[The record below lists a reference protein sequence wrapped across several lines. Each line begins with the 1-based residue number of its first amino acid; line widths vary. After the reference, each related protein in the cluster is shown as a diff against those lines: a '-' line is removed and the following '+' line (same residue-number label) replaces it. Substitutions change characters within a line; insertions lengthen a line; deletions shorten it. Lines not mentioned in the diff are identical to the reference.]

1 MDEEDLKFRRER
13 LERTQEGTQRVRAIM
28 QTANMRDFARQFARK
43 TKFRR
48 SYLEPATSHLFG
60 RNMVKSGIHLDRR
73 KMARVKLEP
82 LRRGKIGWIKC
93 VAPFFVTP
101 GARSDT
107 DFLLIDQIQNR
118 NQPLLKDTSVVAAVP
133 DPGNVANE
141 FSRSPETVD
150 PGDKRGRPLDAI
162 VQAVTLREEMKYRL
176 RFILL
181 LAAAC
186 LAFPER
192 SPAPVLFKPGK
203 GMKYHPPGEELISEN
218 AKELAAKAESAAK
231 EGNSKRAIKLYSK
244 LLKRYRR
251 DVLAPEASFRIG
263 ELQEQRHNYL
273 RAAGAYRYLVE
284 NYPQSSHFDEA
295 IEGQFRI
302 GELFLAGKKRKIL
315 GVTISNMLDAAV
327 EIFASVVRSA
337 PYGKYTARAQFD
349 IGLAREKQG
358 QAEAALTAYQAVVD
372 KFPNEPVAADAQYQI
387 GYLWY
392 SAARAGAKDPNAVSK
407 ATTGF
412 QDFLFRY
419 PHSEKAPQARE
430 NLARLENKAT
440 KDSFGIA
447 KFYDKRGNY
456 RAAVIYYNDVIR
468 QQPGSSQGD
477 EAKRR
482 IDQLRSKIGDAAVKE
497 IEVAANA
504 PKKKPRNVAE
514 AGESHEGAPA
524 MRTSPNDVAP
534 LPPPEDVSLPPPASL
549 APDTT
554 TAPAVSPTPDESPT
568 PAESPTPEST
578 ASPTP

>member
-1 MDEEDLKFRRER
+1 
-13 LERTQEGTQRVRAIM
+13 
-28 QTANMRDFARQFARK
+28 MRWHPVCAQ
-43 TKFRR
+43 
-48 SYLEPATSHLFG
+48 
-60 RNMVKSGIHLDRR
+60 
-73 KMARVKLEP
+73 
-82 LRRGKIGWIKC
+82 
-93 VAPFFVTP
+93 
-101 GARSDT
+101 
-107 DFLLIDQIQNR
+107 
-118 NQPLLKDTSVVAAVP
+118 
-133 DPGNVANE
+133 
-141 FSRSPETVD
+141 
-150 PGDKRGRPLDAI
+150 LDAI
-162 VQAVTLREEMKYRL
+162 VHAVTLREEMKYRL

-181 LAAAC
+181 LVAAS

-192 SPAPVLFKPGK
+192 SPAPVVFKAGK
-203 GMKYHPPGEELISEN
+203 GMKYHPPGEEEIN
-218 AKELAAKAESAAK
+218 GTAQELAAIAETAAK
-231 EGNSKRAIKLYSK
+231 EGNSNRAIKAYSK
-244 LLKRYRR
+244 ILRRYPR
-251 DVLAPEASFRIG
+251 DVRAPDASFRIG
-263 ELQEQRHNYL
+263 ELQEQRQNYI

-284 NYPQSSHFDEA
+284 KYPQSPHFDEA

-302 GELFLAGKKRKIL
+302 GEMFLAGKKRKIL

-327 EIFASVVRSA
+327 EIFASVVRTA
-337 PYGKYTARAQFD
+337 PYGKYTARAQFA

-358 QAEAALTAYQAVVD
+358 QAEAAITAYQAVID

-392 SAARAGAKDPNAVSK
+392 SSARAGAKDPNAVSR

-440 KDSFGIA
+440 SDSFGVA

-468 QQPGSSQGD
+468 QQPGSTQGD

-504 PKKKPRNVAE
+504 PKKKPRNMAN
-514 AGESHEGAPA
+514 AGESREGSPA
-524 MRTSPNDVAP
+524 MRASPTDVAP
-534 LPPPEDVSLPPPASL
+534 LPPPEADVSLPPPASL

-554 TAPAVSPTPDESPT
+554 TAPAVSPTPTESPT
-568 PAESPTPEST
+568 PAST

>member
-1 MDEEDLKFRRER
+1 
-13 LERTQEGTQRVRAIM
+13 
-28 QTANMRDFARQFARK
+28 MR
-43 TKFRR
+43 
-48 SYLEPATSHLFG
+48 
-60 RNMVKSGIHLDRR
+60 
-73 KMARVKLEP
+73 
-82 LRRGKIGWIKC
+82 C
-93 VAPFFVTP
+93 
-101 GARSDT
+101 
-107 DFLLIDQIQNR
+107 
-118 NQPLLKDTSVVAAVP
+118 
-133 DPGNVANE
+133 
-141 FSRSPETVD
+141 
-150 PGDKRGRPLDAI
+150 
-162 VQAVTLREEMKYRL
+162 RL

-181 LAAAC
+181 LAVAS

-192 SPAPVLFKPGK
+192 SPAPVVFKPGK
-203 GMKYHPPGEELISEN
+203 GVKYHAPGEEEISGT
-218 AKELAAKAESAAK
+218 AQELAAKAEEAAK
-231 EGNSKRAIKLYSK
+231 EGNSRRAVKIYSR
-244 LLKRYRR
+244 LLKRYRH

-263 ELQEQRHNYL
+263 QIQEQRHDYL
-273 RAAGAYRYLVE
+273 RAAGAYRYLIE
-284 NYPQSSHFDEA
+284 NYPQSPHFDEA

-302 GELFLAGKKRKIL
+302 GEMFLAGKKRKIL
-315 GVTISNMLDAAV
+315 GVAVSNMLDAAV

-349 IGLAREKQG
+349 IGLCREKQG
-358 QAEAALTAYQAVVD
+358 LGEAALTAYQAVID

-392 SAARAGAKDPNAVSK
+392 AAAREGTKDPTAVTK

-430 NLARLENKAT
+430 NLARLQNKAT
-440 KDSFGIA
+440 NDSFGIA

-468 QQPGSSQGD
+468 QQPGSSQSD

-504 PKKKPRNVAE
+504 PKKKPKTMAD

-554 TAPAVSPTPDESPT
+554 TAPTLSPT

-578 ASPTP
+578 ASPTPESTASPTP